1 MQLQTNTMKDA
12 IEKVGDN
19 VFHGNTIDD
28 IFAQVV
34 KINFR
39 CISSNAHVQQVFDDP
54 IIQKEFK
61 SWCLDNDNL
70 AKAGVDMW

>member
-1 MQLQTNTMKDA
+1 MKLKTNTMKDA
-12 IEKVGDN
+12 IEKIQEN
-19 VFHGNTIDD
+19 VFHGETTDD

-39 CISSNAHVQQVFDDP
+39 CISSNSHVQQVFDDP

-61 SWCLDNDNL
+61 TWCLDNNNL
-70 AKAGVDMW
+70 AKAGVDIW